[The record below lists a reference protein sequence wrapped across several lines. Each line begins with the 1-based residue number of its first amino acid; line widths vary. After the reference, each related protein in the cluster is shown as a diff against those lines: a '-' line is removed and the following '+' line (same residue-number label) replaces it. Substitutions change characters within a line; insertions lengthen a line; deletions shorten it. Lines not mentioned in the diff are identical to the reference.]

1 MIQER
6 KGVATFQGNPLTLLG
21 PALKVGDKAPDF
33 KLIDTGL
40 KPVTLADSKG
50 KTRLISVVPSIDT
63 PVCDL
68 QTKRFNQ
75 EASKLSA
82 NVAVITVS
90 MDLPFAQGRWCG
102 LAGADKVQ
110 MLSDYQEH
118 AFGKAYGVLIQE
130 LKLLSRAVF
139 VIGPDDKIQYVQ
151 YVKEV
156 TEHPDY
162 DKALQSLKPKS
173 CGCA

>member
-1 MIQER
+1 MAQER
-6 KGVATFQGNPLTLLG
+6 KNAATFKGGPLTLIG
-21 PALKVGDKAPDF
+21 PELKAGDKAPDF
-33 KLIDTGL
+33 RLIGTDL

-75 EASKLSA
+75 EASKLPA

-90 MDLPFAQGRWCG
+90 MDLPFAQTRWCG

-110 MLSDYQEH
+110 MLSDYREH
-118 AFGKAYGVLIQE
+118 AFGRAYGVLIKE
-130 LKLLSRAVF
+130 LQLLSRAVF
-139 VIGPDDKIQYVQ
+139 VIGPDDKVQYAE

-162 DKALQSLKPKS
+162 EKVLGFIKA
-173 CGCA
+173 CV

>member
-1 MIQER
+1 MAQER
-6 KGVATFQGNPLTLLG
+6 KNAATFKGGPLTLIG
-21 PALKVGDKAPDF
+21 PELKAGDKAPDF
-33 KLIDTGL
+33 RLIGTDL
-40 KPVTLADSKG
+40 KPVTLSDSKG
-50 KTRLISVVPSIDT
+50 KIRLISVVPSIDT

-75 EASKLSA
+75 EASRLPA

-90 MDLPFAQGRWCG
+90 MDLPFAQTRWCG

-110 MLSDYQEH
+110 MLSDYREH
-118 AFGKAYGVLIQE
+118 AFGRAYGVLIKE
-130 LKLLSRAVF
+130 LQLLSRAVF
-139 VIGPDDKIQYVQ
+139 VIGPDDKVQYAE

-162 DKALQSLKPKS
+162 EKVLGFIKA
-173 CGCA
+173 CV

>member
-1 MIQER
+1 MTQER
-6 KGVATFQGNPLTLLG
+6 KNVITFKGGPLTLVG
-21 PALKVGDKAPDF
+21 PELKVGDPAPDF
-33 KLIDTGL
+33 KLIDTAL

-50 KTRLISVVPSIDT
+50 KTRVISVVPSIDT

-75 EASKLSA
+75 EASKLPA

-110 MLSDYQEH
+110 MLSDYREH
-118 AFGKAYGVLIQE
+118 SFGKAYGVLIKE
-130 LKLLSRAVF
+130 LGLLSRSVF
-139 VIGPDDKIQYVQ
+139 VVGPDDKVEYVE
-151 YVKEV
+151 YVKEI

-162 DKALQSLKPKS
+162 AKVLGSLKTR
-173 CGCA
+173 A

>member
-1 MIQER
+1 MAQER
-6 KGVATFQGNPLTLLG
+6 TNAVTFKGGPLTLIG
-21 PALKVGDKAPDF
+21 PELKAGDKAPDF
-33 KLIDTGL
+33 KLIDTGM

-50 KTRLISVVPSIDT
+50 KTRLLSVVPSIDT

-75 EASKLSA
+75 EASKLPA
-82 NVAVITVS
+82 NVAVLTVS

-110 MLSDYQEH
+110 MLSDYREH
-118 AFGKAYGVLIQE
+118 AFGRAYGVLIKEWQ
-130 LKLLSRAVF
+130 LLSRAVF
-139 VIGPDDKIQYVQ
+139 VIGPDDKVQYAQ

-156 TEHPDY
+156 SEHPDY
-162 DKALQSLKPKS
+162 EKVLGFIKAR
-173 CGCA
+173 A

>member
-1 MIQER
+1 MAQER
-6 KGVATFQGNPLTLLG
+6 KNAATFKGGPLTLIG
-21 PALKVGDKAPDF
+21 PELKVGDKAPDF
-33 KLIDTGL
+33 KLVDTGL
-40 KPVTLADSKG
+40 KSVSLVDSKG
-50 KTRLISVVPSIDT
+50 KTRLVSVVPSIDT

-75 EASKLSA
+75 EASKLPAS
-82 NVAVITVS
+82 VTVLTVS

-102 LAGADKVQ
+102 LAGADKIQ

-118 AFGKAYGVLIQE
+118 AFGQAYGVLIKE

-139 VIGPDDKIQYVQ
+139 VIGPDDRIQYVE

-162 DKALQSLKPKS
+162 EKVLGFIKTRV
-173 CGCA
+173 

>member
-1 MIQER
+1 MTQER
-6 KGVATFQGNPLTLLG
+6 KNVVTFKGGPLTLIG
-21 PALKVGDKAPDF
+21 PEIRVGDKAPDF
-33 KLIDTGL
+33 KLIDAGL
-40 KPVTLADSKG
+40 KPVTLVDSKG
-50 KTRLISVVPSIDT
+50 KFRLVSVVPSIDT

-75 EASKLSA
+75 EASKLPA

-90 MDLPFAQGRWCG
+90 MDLPFAQARWCG

-110 MLSDYQEH
+110 MLSDYREH
-118 AFGKAYGVLIQE
+118 AFGQAYGVLIKE

-139 VIGPDDKIQYVQ
+139 VIGPDDKMQYVE

-162 DKALQSLKPKS
+162 EKVLGFIKARV
-173 CGCA
+173 